1 MHGQFAKIVAE
12 QGSKETWAWLRQ
24 GTLKKETEGTI
35 FFLYPLKD
43 YIMNLQ
49 PTLLYKITI
58 PYSYTILLET
68 IPRGAKDYDYP
79 KAN

>member
-1 MHGQFAKIVAE
+1 MW
-12 QGSKETWAWLRQ
+12 GSSP
-24 GTLKKETEGTI
+24 KKREDFF

-79 KAN
+79 EAN